1 VTELRHH
8 AVQVPATTANLG
20 PGFDAFGLA
29 VDRYLT
35 VRSLPRDAQP
45 ERVRTHMLVGDP
57 AGDHAD
63 PAGVDANPAS
73 PPELPTDDS
82 NLVWRSLVAF
92 CDHHAVPVPD
102 VAIRATNQIP
112 LERGLGSSSSAIVAG
127 LCLARA
133 LTGVEVGDR
142 DLVVLATELEGHPD
156 NVAPALLG
164 GLVACTTDDAGAL
177 IMRRVNPTPR
187 LRPLVLVPRERQST
201 VAARAVV
208 PDTLPRSEVAV
219 QAGRAGHVLAALAG
233 VWPVAIGAAGDR
245 LHEPERLRV
254 MASSGAVIAA
264 LRAHG
269 VHAWLSGAG
278 PAVAAAIP
286 AGTAAGAGQLQAAQQ
301 IADAHGFTL
310 EHVGFELSG
319 ALACPDD
326 GCGLSGAGGCVQC
339 PRRRV

>member
-1 VTELRHH
+1 MVTELRHH

-45 ERVRTHMLVGDP
+45 ERVRTLMLAGDP
-57 AGDHAD
+57 VGADAD
-63 PAGVDANPAS
+63 PA
-73 PPELPTDDS
+73 PPPDLPTDDS

-92 CDHHAVPVPD
+92 CDHHDAPVPD
-102 VAIRATNQIP
+102 VAIRATNHIP

-127 LCLARA
+127 LALARA
-133 LTGVEVGDR
+133 LTAVEVGDR

-164 GLVACTTDDAGAL
+164 GLVACTTDDAGGL
-177 IMRRVNPTPR
+177 IVRRVNPTPR
-187 LRPLVLVPRERQST
+187 LRPLVLVPHERQST

-208 PDTLPRSEVAV
+208 PEALPRSEVAV

-254 MASSGAVIAA
+254 MAPSGAAVAA

-269 VHAWLSGAG
+269 IHAWLSGAG

-286 AGTAAGAGQLQAAQQ
+286 AGTAAGAGQLQVAQQ
-301 IADAHGFTL
+301 VADEHGFTL

>member
-20 PGFDAFGLA
+20 AGFDAFGLA

-35 VRSLPRDAQP
+35 VRSVPRRTQV
-45 ERVRTHMLVGDP
+45 ERVRTAPSGSGR
-57 AGDHAD
+57 AGSSPVASD
-63 PAGVDANPAS
+63 DALPD
-73 PPELPTDDS
+73 LPTDES

-92 CDHHAVPVPD
+92 CDHHGAAVPD

-127 LCLARA
+127 LVLGRA

-164 GLVACTTDDAGAL
+164 GLVACTTDDAGGL
-177 IMRRVNPTPR
+177 IVRRVNPTPR
-187 LRPLVLVPRERQST
+187 LRPLVLVPRARQST

-208 PDTLPRSEVAV
+208 PDALPRSEVAV

-233 VWPVAIGAAGDR
+233 VWPVALGAAGDR
-245 LHEPERLRV
+245 LHEPARLQV
-254 MASSGAVIAA
+254 MAPSGAVVAA
-264 LRAHG
+264 LRARG
-269 VHAWLSGAG
+269 IHAWLSGAG

-286 AGTAAGAGQLQAAQQ
+286 DGTAAGAGPLQAAQQ
-301 IADAHGFTL
+301 VADAHGFAL
-310 EHVGFELSG
+310 EPLTFELSG